1 MQFLALFFFAV
12 AVLVSAACGRP
23 SSVSSEVSTLT
34 LSNPKAPGLTAAQE
48 TASFLM
54 SDAQLEHWLATTNAS
69 LTFVGPRPTFN
80 PLAARAAQ
88 NTIVTYCTERE
99 GDFCTGVCTVYN
111 GGAACIPSDPDTQ
124 CLAANK
130 DVGFCTKDSCDGTCS
145 SLSLC
150 GTFLFG
156 GFCFTPETKSIVV
169 SPL

>member
-1 MQFLALFFFAV
+1 MQFLTSFFFAIV
-12 AVLVSAACGRP
+12 VLVSAACSRP
-23 SSVSSEVSTLT
+23 SSVSSEE
-34 LSNPKAPGLTAAQE
+34 PAG
-48 TASFLM
+48 FLM
-54 SDAQLEHWLATTNAS
+54 TDAQLEHWLATTDAE

-80 PLAARAAQ
+80 PLIARAAQ
-88 NTIVTYCTERE
+88 NTIVTYCTKRS
-99 GDFCTGVCTVYN
+99 GDLCTGVCTVYN

-130 DVGFCTKDSCDGTCS
+130 DVGFCTKSECDGTCS

-150 GTFLFG
+150 GTHLLD